1 MKKNLK
7 YKELEG
13 LLEESKNMIYFG
25 FEDIDVYKNCLKK
38 GLTKYDSV
46 CILDMAKSEIDTSK
60 LVCA

>member
-25 FEDIDVYKNCLKK
+25 FEDIDVY
-38 GLTKYDSV
+38 
-46 CILDMAKSEIDTSK
+46 
-60 LVCA
+60 